1 MDINVKQGEYEG
13 KQYWYAS
20 LNRSGQMPPPQV
32 VDGALNPVDPT
43 KIGNGTVANV
53 KVWQRDYDIGGRKG
67 ISSKLDA
74 VQVVEMKEYI
84 PQSGFDVMAVQDVS
98 HEMPSAPEGFDPG
111 F

>member
-1 MDINVKQGEYEG
+1 
-13 KQYWYAS
+13 
-20 LNRSGQMPPPQV
+20 MPPPQV